1 MRSNT
6 NLSLFRKEILTGRVE
21 ISAAI
26 DRIQLNA
33 TFKRISREATS
44 EKRKSSEQRERDNNP
59 K

>member
-1 MRSNT
+1 MRNNT
-6 NLSLFRKEILTGRVE
+6 DLSLFGRKILTGGVE

-44 EKRKSSEQRERDNNP
+44 EKRKSLEQRERDNNP